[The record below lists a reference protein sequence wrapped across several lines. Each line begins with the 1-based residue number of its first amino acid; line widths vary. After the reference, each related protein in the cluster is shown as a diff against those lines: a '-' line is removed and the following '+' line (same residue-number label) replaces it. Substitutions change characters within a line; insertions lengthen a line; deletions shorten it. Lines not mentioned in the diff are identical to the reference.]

1 MTVAKSS
8 SWEGVKK
15 AASSTILKI
24 ISYMAKRGQ
33 VLVCVVVRRP
43 VCCRYN
49 SS

>member
-1 MTVAKSS
+1 MTAVKSLS
-8 SWEGVKK
+8 REGVKK

-24 ISYMAKRGQ
+24 ISHMAKRGQ

-43 VCCRYN
+43 VYYRYN